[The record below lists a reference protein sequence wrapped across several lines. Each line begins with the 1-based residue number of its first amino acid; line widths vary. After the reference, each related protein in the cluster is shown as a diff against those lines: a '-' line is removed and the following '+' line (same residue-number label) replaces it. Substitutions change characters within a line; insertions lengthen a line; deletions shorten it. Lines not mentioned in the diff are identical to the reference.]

1 MGLFNI
7 FSKKEP
13 KTDLERGLNKTK
25 EGVFAKLARA
35 VAGKSKVD
43 DEVLDELEEVL
54 ISSDVGVDT
63 TVRIIRRIE
72 ERVARDKYMNTSE
85 LQNILRDEITALLE
99 ERGETDAGFDT
110 AKRNG
115 YPFVVMVV
123 GVNGVGKT
131 TTIGKLA
138 AIPQSWEKSIYR
150 CRGHIPGC
158 CDRTTRSMGRT
169 CRSNSGQTKHGIR
182 PGIGSIRH
190 PQISCCQ

>member
-13 KTDLERGLNKTK
+13 KNDLERGLAKTK

-72 ERVARDKYMNTSE
+72 ERVARDKFMNTSE
-85 LQNILRDEITALLE
+85 LQA
-99 ERGETDAGFDT
+99 
-110 AKRNG
+110 
-115 YPFVVMVV
+115 
-123 GVNGVGKT
+123 
-131 TTIGKLA
+131 
-138 AIPQSWEKSIYR
+138 
-150 CRGHIPGC
+150 
-158 CDRTTRSMGRT
+158 
-169 CRSNSGQTKHGIR
+169 
-182 PGIGSIRH
+182 
-190 PQISCCQ
+190 